1 IKAELQGQLEDFRQT
16 AKLLEGQRVTP
27 VTWFDIEI
35 LHEVRHYPGIENYSR
50 PLSGRSEGQP
60 PETLY
65 DYYPDDFV
73 LFVDESHASVPQ
85 VRAMY
90 AGDRSR
96 KMNLVQH
103 GFRLPSALDN
113 RPLKFEEWEQQLNQV
128 VYVSATP
135 GDYELE
141 KAGGEIVE
149 QVIRP
154 TGLLDPVIEV
164 VPATGQVP
172 HLLEQIR

>member
-1 IKAELQGQLEDFRQT
+1 MERGDARE
-16 AKLLEGQRVTP
+16 TP
-27 VTWFDIEI
+27 LTE
-35 LHEVRHYPGIENYSR
+35 EV
-50 PLSGRSEGQP
+50 
-60 PETLY
+60 
-65 DYYPDDFV
+65 
-73 LFVDESHASVPQ
+73 
-85 VRAMY
+85 
-90 AGDRSR
+90 
-96 KMNLVQH
+96 
-103 GFRLPSALDN
+103 
-113 RPLKFEEWEQQLNQV
+113 EEWEQQLNQV

-172 HLLEQIR
+172 HLLEQIRERAAVDERVLVTTLTKRLAEDLSAYLVENRVRCKWLHSELDAFERVDLLPIVVPSDHFRLLCLQAFWRDFFLLKQLDTSACHFVCSQRSAIA